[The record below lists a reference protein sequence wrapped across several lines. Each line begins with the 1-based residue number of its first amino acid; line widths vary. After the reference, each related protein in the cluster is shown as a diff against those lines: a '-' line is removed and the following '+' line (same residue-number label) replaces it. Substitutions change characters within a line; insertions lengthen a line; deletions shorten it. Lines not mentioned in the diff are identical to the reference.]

1 MTSIFEFPNSNDFF
15 INTTD
20 SPFESLQLLDS
31 QAQLAL
37 LSEKFQIKSNEA
49 ENFLKKI
56 NDKDIEIE
64 NLKSECELLSRQL
77 DTKVKNIE
85 EERAS
90 VAIEMKFKDLQIEDL
105 KKSLI
110 NEKEKFEILKSN
122 TPQIQENDTQ
132 DRLDELCNE
141 RRKLFEEIVSLR
153 RDLDLREEQLH
164 NALQKNKRLERQI
177 LIQNNK
183 TSGLS
188 RALSPT
194 FNNGSDETLTMK
206 ISKPIRGGGGDV
218 SNFQRN
224 NQIINFSNDSLI
236 KNRKNIE
243 KITTQETGL
252 QSMFK
257 GLFGGL
263 LG

>member
-110 NEKEKFEILKSN
+110 NEKEKLEILKSN

-153 RDLDLREEQLH
+153 RDLDLREE
-164 NALQKNKRLERQI
+164 QI